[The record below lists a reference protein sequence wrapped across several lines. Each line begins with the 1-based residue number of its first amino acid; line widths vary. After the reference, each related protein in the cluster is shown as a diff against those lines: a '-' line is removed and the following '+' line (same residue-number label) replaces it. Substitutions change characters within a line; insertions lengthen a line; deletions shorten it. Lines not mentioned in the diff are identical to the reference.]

1 MKNYDDELDRYD
13 DDEILE
19 AEPADVDDYDEVI
32 EGEYDADHDRSD
44 DRLGR
49 VLDEISELRRNMDA
63 DARAADR
70 YRYTPQSEAELYDEI
85 NRLRGELADTRRSQS
100 IQAELGRMR
109 GEIERAADEK
119 NAKLAAEIEELR
131 SRLASTEA
139 PAPDAVRTAESPV
152 CEPAED
158 SALKAVES
166 ELSRLREAVAAHG
179 AEHAADICD
188 TARDTAS
195 VSVDTTEIMRR
206 VIDLRLAVGRLTQQ
220 EFENDVRLLSVYNA
234 LTAAK
239 SAVYTTASSLS
250 EKLDAMRRLS
260 AEIAAADDCYIA
272 DVVERYN
279 EMAEHILSCAVK
291 REDLAVA
298 AGLGGADKI
307 RSLLTPEGRT
317 AAVKFLALAGAVRG
331 ADNVNTAVDKL
342 SELAELKDVIQS
354 GRKKAENEKLCS
366 EILSLN
372 SNLVFAA
379 DAASAERCVAEMREK
394 TERLCT
400 LEVREIISLP
410 GIAYDKLPC
419 SVPVHRYVREAVEKA
434 ASEGA
439 GLPADG
445 TVSALADATD
455 RLRADMGSG
464 SLLAVLDEIKELQRK
479 IAEAQDGNREAILGK
494 LGELSAGSDT
504 TAADDG
510 AVASRSTP
518 DELNLFLSE
527 IVSLRDELQAYKDEV
542 SNMADRLS
550 HGNAPAASA
559 EAAVRSDG
567 ADMGAVMDELAS
579 LRADIGAYADDI
591 GDIKAAVSGYAR
603 SDTAADA
610 ENAADGGAAGD
621 PVLSGIDDIK
631 KMLSGQDGETSGLL
645 AVRDEIMGELGKISA
660 ASDTAAGNE
669 ILAGIDELKAQLG
682 DLRVYGAAGETGES
696 APSGNAVSDEIT
708 ALRADIAAQPTAGD
722 IADLKAEIAAL
733 REELSAVKAN
743 SATSEDMRALGSEVK
758 AVLAAGG
765 AAALASEDGASA
777 GELAQLREMLSG
789 LAGLPAAIADLK
801 SDMAALR
808 GEVTELREKASVS
821 DAYDASRSE
830 RTDELVER
838 IYGDVRTMVEEP
850 DYSVMNE
857 ILALREEYQH
867 LKESIN
873 KMLPAAGD
881 ESRLVSEIESL
892 RDQIFTIN
900 MASVSD
906 GENQT
911 YESYNN
917 LIVDSL
923 GEIRDELR
931 TLMQDGAPRDGAAA
945 FDRIENA
952 IAEQKQTQEA
962 IATLLNQTLGQ
973 LQKIEEMLRSGAEKA
988 AETAAAV
995 KEPAEENDKQAELL
1009 SEIENIK
1016 YTLGVIQGNERGEDA
1031 DLEGSIARLKKEL
1044 SEVAGIIEED
1054 KKK

>member
-131 SRLASTEA
+131 SRLASAEA

-158 SALKAVES
+158 GALKAVES
-166 ELSRLREAVAAHG
+166 ELSRLREAVSAHG

-195 VSVDTTEIMRR
+195 VSVDTTELMRR

-379 DAASAERCVAEMREK
+379 DAASAERCV
-394 TERLCT
+394 
-400 LEVREIISLP
+400 
-410 GIAYDKLPC
+410 C